1 MKQLNE
7 IAKERDL
14 TATVVDLT
22 RAFEGISSMRISKI
36 KDQVERS
43 ERFFAE
49 FWQIYTQIRVDELFH
64 FGRSQSTDKVINK
77 ELMILITSE
86 GSFSGDL
93 DQRLVNEALKY
104 YKLEHNDIIIIGHHG
119 AVQLA
124 QRGVDFARNFK
135 LPSRDMNI
143 NTDPLVEEVQKYAS
157 TVVFYASYISLMTQ
171 KIKKI
176 TLSTAVA
183 ERGKAISSRD
193 EIISEANYIFEPS
206 TYAVIDHLER
216 TMMQIALSEVILE
229 SKLAQYASR
238 FKAMNVAHQKAD
250 EALSDLKLVYNRT
263 KRLIKDERTKEIVNA
278 MHKGETL

>member
-1 MKQLNE
+1 MKQLSE

-36 KDQVERS
+36 KDQVEMS

-64 FGRSQSTDKVINK
+64 FGRSQSGAKVIDK

-93 DQRLVNEALKY
+93 DQRLTREALQY
-104 YKLEHNDIIIIGHHG
+104 YKPEHNDIIIIGHHG

-124 QRGVDFARNFK
+124 QRGVKFVRNFK

-143 NTDPLVEEVQKYAS
+143 NTDPLIAEVQKYAS
-157 TVVFYASYISLMTQ
+157 TVVFYASYESLMIQ
-171 KIKKI
+171 KIKMI

-183 ERGKAISSRD
+183 ERGKSVASGD
-193 EIISEANYIFEPS
+193 EIISEVNYIFEPS

-250 EALSDLKLVYNRT
+250 EALSDLKLTYNRT
-263 KRLIKDERTKEIVNA
+263 KRFIKDERTKEIINA
-278 MHKGETL
+278 MESRS